1 MLALGCK
8 TLALLGLAPKCG
20 SDAGHTCCMHNR
32 AAGHIG
38 LNSPS
43 TEQVASFDVGTAW
56 VNCGTATFQVARVRS
71 AAANFD
77 GLRAFVAAVCGP
89 RGWEGIGQ

>member
-1 MLALGCK
+1 MLTLGCK
-8 TLALLGLAPKCG
+8 TLAPLGLAPKCASG
-20 SDAGHTCCMHNR
+20 ADNTCCMHNR

-56 VNCGTATFQVARVRS
+56 VNSGTATYQVARVRS
-71 AAANFD
+71 AAVNFD
-77 GLRAFVAAVCGP
+77 GLRALSPLFCGP
-89 RGWEGIGQ
+89 G